1 MDDMID
7 VKFVRERILREAIKI
22 EQEEAENDTWGG
34 PDPRGPN
41 AKWINLNFAKRLR
54 KIASEF

>member
-22 EQEEAENDTWGG
+22 EQEEAENDTCGG
-34 PDPRGPN
+34 PDPRVPD
-41 AKWINLNFAKRLR
+41 AKIEKIGRRIQYRLTLV
-54 KIASEF
+54 